1 MSAQPEALRIAT
13 RAERMFKVLEGNE
26 TVPTMRVMEF
36 MLEAVAELRRL
47 HARIEVLE
55 HYRKVY
61 GQVSGILAYT
71 AEVGPIE
78 PGDEITVRRLKMLVA
93 DLHTYVQRCQAK
105 DALLRQALELLEDNR
120 EDVARVETTYMHKC
134 YDPVLHAIRHHL
146 GQKGE
151 TG

>member
-1 MSAQPEALRIAT
+1 MSAQPEALALCLADRLTDSIITGHDWPNTSDELLRIQAA
-13 RAERMFKVLEGNE
+13 AEM
-26 TVPTMRVMEF
+26 
-36 MLEAVAELRRL
+36 RRL

-105 DALLRQALELLEDNR
+105 DALLLQALEALEAD
-120 EDVARVETTYMHKC
+120 DWQKKLMA
-134 YDPVLHAIRHHL
+134 AIDIRNHTSP
-146 GQKGE
+146 KGA
-151 TG
+151 TQ

>member
-1 MSAQPEALRIAT
+1 MSAQPEALRIADWLQAAVQT
-13 RAERMFKVLEGNE
+13 YPQMSEDEPGGYATEVDQ
-26 TVPTMRVMEF
+26 VMD
-36 MLEAVAELRRL
+36 EAAAELRRL

-105 DALLRQALELLEDNR
+105 DALLRQAQEALETDDWQKKLQ
-120 EDVARVETTYMHKC
+120 A
-134 YDPVLHAIRHHL
+134 AIDIRNHTST
-146 GQKGE
+146 KGA
-151 TG
+151 TQ

>member
-1 MSAQPEALRIAT
+1 MSAQHEALRLAAALQ
-13 RAERMFKVLEGNE
+13 AEFPGYEV
-26 TVPTMRVMEF
+26 VDVS
-36 MLEAVAELRRL
+36 AAELRRL

-105 DALLRQALELLEDNR
+105 DALLRQALEALETD
-120 EDVARVETTYMHKC
+120 DWQKKLQA
-134 YDPVLHAIRHHL
+134 AIDIRNHTSP
-146 GQKGE
+146 KGA
-151 TG
+151 TQ

>member
-1 MSAQPEALRIAT
+1 MSAQPEALRIADECEQSGIEW
-13 RAERMFKVLEGNE
+13 RAEVHTRLQ
-26 TVPTMRVMEF
+26 
-36 MLEAVAELRRL
+36 AAAELRRL

-105 DALLRQALELLEDNR
+105 DALLRQALEALETD
-120 EDVARVETTYMHKC
+120 AWQKK
-134 YDPVLHAIRHHL
+134 LQAAIDIKRHL
-146 GQKGE
+146 ENGS
-151 TG
+151 